1 MTVTTQP
8 SQRDP
13 GPDLAAGIF
22 VGVDTHQLTHHVA
35 ILDAGD
41 RVLAD
46 AEFPVSA
53 AGYAAMTTW
62 LSRYGTPVA
71 VGVEST
77 GGYGAGLTRH
87 LLAAGLHVFEVD
99 RPERATRAREGK
111 SDPIDAIA
119 AARAVRTGRADG
131 LPKIHTGAVES
142 LRMHMIPRESAV
154 KDRTRAYSQL
164 RDLVTTAPDD
174 LHDQLIGLSGPARV
188 KIAAGFRPDPA
199 RLDEPTQAAKQA
211 MRRLARRIQVLDIE
225 IAEADQVI
233 DRLTATLVPTLRAMR
248 QIGPHTAAQLVVTAG
263 ENIERLRSEAAFAKL
278 CGVAPLPAGSG
289 KNPNRHRLN
298 RGGDRQANRALYLIV
313 VGRMKNH
320 PQTRAYLERRMA
332 QNLKK
337 PDIIRCL
344 KRHLARSVYRALR
357 DDLLTT

>member
-1 MTVTTQP
+1 MTVTTLLT
-8 SQRDP
+8 QRDP
-13 GPDLAAGIF
+13 RPDLGKEIY

-35 ILDAGD
+35 VVDARD

-46 AEFPVSA
+46 AEFPVTA
-53 AGYAAMTTW
+53 AGYTALTGWVAQHGHP
-62 LSRYGTPVA
+62 RA

-87 LLAAGLHVFEVD
+87 LLAAGLHVLEVN
-99 RPERATRAREGK
+99 RPERVTRARDGK
-111 SDPIDAIA
+111 SDPIDAVA

-142 LRMHMIPRESAV
+142 LRMHMIPRDSAV

-174 LHDQLIGLSGPARV
+174 LHDQLIGLTGPARV
-188 KIAAGFRPDPA
+188 KIAAGFRPDPTA
-199 RLDEPTQAAKQA
+199 LHEPVQAAKHA
-211 MRRLARRIQVLDIE
+211 MRRLARRIQILDAE
-225 IAEADQVI
+225 IAEADQII
-233 DRLTATLVPTLRAMR
+233 DQLTATLVPRLRAMR
-248 QIGPHTAAQLVVTAG
+248 QVGPHTAAQLVVTAG
-263 ENIERLRSEAAFAKL
+263 ENIERMRSEAAFAKL

-298 RGGDRQANRALYLIV
+298 RGGDRQANKALYLIV
-313 VGRMKNH
+313 IGRIRNH
-320 PQTRAYLERRMA
+320 PETRAYLERR
-332 QNLKK
+332 QTDNLKK

-344 KRHLARSVYRALR
+344 KRHLARSIYRALR